1 MTALDLESPQ
11 TQSENDRSLSQIHNE
26 LTRYH
31 LSGETVTM
39 EQLVSVDEKIN
50 NVAKEITEKEGS
62 IEAYKN
68 RFVEFYHLLSFLF
81 DEKNHAARAEE
92 NLARAF
98 KLDKSNVETI
108 FRMGLRYYD
117 KGDYEISG
125 KAFARL
131 IKIGQLSK
139 KAGKIEQLFGDK
151 KRLVTLVHLGIHYF
165 DHKDLDKAQEV
176 LTNVTA
182 LAQIGL
188 KESECSL
195 SQVLD
200 LSNAESEAW
209 YYLGKIQME
218 RNKRMEALKLLENS
232 IQLNGNDRA
241 NALLGFL
248 YFKIGKIDD
257 ALKCYQDSVKNN
269 PNNRD
274 GLNGIFDI
282 FEMENRPLEDYLD
295 VIDLDSDPDNSTKR
309 FFVAEAYMKF
319 AMKSKLSKFKD
330 AQNTTVP
337 YDILNKIV
345 ARLEKAETAFAAS
358 FQKDDPDIDK
368 EFEETIKNKIVDAR
382 NWLKILRDYRKE
394 KTGIYWQKMNVDSVQ
409 SFELYFEWSDKVP
422 LDSSIRRYE
431 EIRKT
436 ADKNPVPPLY
446 IGKAQ
451 LREVIKATKSKK
463 KVLEPPEMIQLLD
476 EAGKNF
482 NKSKNLELENGPL
495 TASIKKQ
502 QELLKEVQLNVV
514 KSAKK

>member
-1 MTALDLESPQ
+1 MTALDLDAPQ
-11 TQSENDRSLSQIHNE
+11 TQSENDRALSQIHNE
-26 LTRYH
+26 LIRYH
-31 LSGETVTM
+31 LSGETVSM
-39 EQLVSVDEKIN
+39 EQLVTADEKIN
-50 NVAKEITEKEGS
+50 ETAKEIIAKEGS
-62 IEAYKN
+62 LDAYKD

-81 DEKNHAARAEE
+81 DEKNHASRAEE
-92 NLARAF
+92 NLAKAF
-98 KLDKSNVETI
+98 KQDKSNVETI

-131 IKIGQLSK
+131 LKVAELAK
-139 KAGKIEQLFGDK
+139 KAKKIEQLFGDK
-151 KRLVTLVHLGIHYF
+151 KRLITLVKLGIHFF
-165 DHKDLDKAQEV
+165 DNKDLDKAQEV
-176 LTNVTA
+176 FTNVTA

-218 RNKRMEALKLLENS
+218 RNKRMEALKHLENS
-232 IQLNGNDRA
+232 IQLNGNDKA
-241 NALLGFL
+241 NALLGLL
-248 YFKIGKIDD
+248 YFKLGKIQE
-257 ALKCYQDSVKNN
+257 ALKCYQDAVKNN

-282 FEMENRPLEDYLD
+282 FEMENRPLEDYLN

-309 FFVAEAYMKF
+309 FFVAEAYLIF
-319 AMKSKLSKFKD
+319 ASKSKLSKFKD

-358 FQKDDPDIDK
+358 FQKNDPDIDK
-368 EFEETIKNKIVDAR
+368 EFEDLIKNKILETR
-382 NWLKILRDYRKE
+382 NWLKVLRDYRKE

-409 SFELYFEWSDKVP
+409 SFELYFEWSDKLP

-436 ADKNPVPPLY
+436 ADKNPIPPLY

-451 LREVIKATKSKK
+451 LREVIKSTKSTKK
-463 KVLEPPEMIQLLD
+463 ALEPNQMIQLLD
-476 EAGKNF
+476 EATKNF
-482 NKSKNLELENGPL
+482 NKAKNLELENGPL
-495 TASIKKQ
+495 TAPIQKQ
-502 QELLKEVQLNVV
+502 QELLKEIQLNVV
-514 KSAKK
+514 KLAKK

>member
-11 TQSENDRSLSQIHNE
+11 TQSENERILSQIYNE

-31 LSGETVTM
+31 LSGEVVTM
-39 EQLVSVDEKIN
+39 EQLVNVDERIG

-62 IEAYKN
+62 VEQYKN

-131 IKIGQLSK
+131 IKIGQLSQ

-165 DHKDLDKAQEV
+165 DQKDLDKAHGV

-195 SQVLD
+195 SEVLD

-232 IQLNGNDRA
+232 IQLNGNDKA

-248 YFKIGKIDD
+248 YFKLGKIDD

-269 PNNRD
+269 PNNRE

-282 FEMENRPLEDYLD
+282 FEMENRALDDYLD

-358 FQKDDPDIDK
+358 FQKDDPGIDK
-368 EFEETIKNKIVDAR
+368 EFEEIIKSKIVEAR
-382 NWLKILRDYRKE
+382 SWLKILRDYRKE
-394 KTGIYWQKMNVDSVQ
+394 KTGIYWQKMNPDSVQ
-409 SFELYFEWSDKVP
+409 SFELYFEWSEKLP
-422 LDSSIRRYE
+422 ADSSVRRYE

-436 ADKNPVPPLY
+436 ADKNPVPLLY

-451 LREVIKATKSKK
+451 LREVIKSANSKK
-463 KVLEPPEMIQLLD
+463 KTLEPTEMIKLLD
-476 EAGKNF
+476 EATKNF
-482 NKSKNLELENGPL
+482 NKAKNMELENGPL
-495 TASIKKQ
+495 IAPIQKQ
-502 QELLKEVQLNVV
+502 QELLKETRLNVEKLV
-514 KSAKK
+514 KK